1 MQYKNIYTLY
11 EKGVSEKFQP
21 RIRGGGSLFIRKEG
35 GFKHLSEKGRVFEV
49 FCGSP
54 PKKASCL

>member
-21 RIRGGGSLFIRKEG
+21 RIRGGGLFIRKEG
-35 GFKHLSEKGRVFEV
+35 GFKHLSEKG
-49 FCGSP
+49 
-54 PKKASCL
+54 SCL